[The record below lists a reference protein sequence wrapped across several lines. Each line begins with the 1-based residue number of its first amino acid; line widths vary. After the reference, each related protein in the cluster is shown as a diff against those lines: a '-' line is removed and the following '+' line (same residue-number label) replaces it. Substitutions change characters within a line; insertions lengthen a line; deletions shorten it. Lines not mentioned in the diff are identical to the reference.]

1 MGLSK
6 GSVRQEDLLRGE
18 ASGLVGIDEAGKG
31 DYFGP
36 LVVAACYSD
45 ESVDAEFG
53 RFGLRESKKVSDSRV
68 FALDRLIRKA
78 TRHSIVVVGPEK
90 YNELHSKMRN
100 LNRLLAW
107 GHARALE
114 NLLAD
119 VNPLEVVADQFGD
132 VRFIE
137 KALMKKGKGVKLT
150 QRTKAEEIPAVAAAS
165 ILARAEFLRRL
176 KRLSEEYALELP
188 KGAGQPVD
196 EAAKRF
202 VAARGREELIKVA
215 KVHFKN
221 TKRILGFDTNP

>member
-1 MGLSK
+1 MGL
-6 GSVRQEDLLRGE
+6 QEDLLRGSP
-18 ASGLVGIDEAGKG
+18 SGVIGIDEAGKG

-36 LVVAACYSD
+36 LVVAACFSD
-45 ESVDAEFG
+45 DRIDSDFDK
-53 RFGLRESKKVSDSRV
+53 FGLRESKRVSDKRV
-68 FALDRLIRKA
+68 FALDKLIRKSS
-78 TRHSIVVVGPEK
+78 RHSIVVIGPEK
-90 YNELHSKMRN
+90 YNELQAKIRN

-137 KALMKKGKGVKLT
+137 RALMKKGKGVRLL

-165 ILARAEFLRRL
+165 ILARAEFLRKL
-176 KRLSEEYALELP
+176 KKLSDEFALDLP

-202 VAARGREELIKVA
+202 VLTHGREKLNKVA
-215 KVHFKN
+215 KLHFRN
-221 TKRILGFDTNP
+221 TRRILGPEANQ

>member
-1 MGLSK
+1 LGL
-6 GSVRQEDLLRGE
+6 QEDLLRGDP
-18 ASGLVGIDEAGKG
+18 SGLIGIDEAGKG

-45 ESVDAEFG
+45 ENIDSDFG
-53 RFGLRESKKVSDSRV
+53 KFGLRESKRVSDSRV
-68 FALDRLIRKA
+68 FALEKLIKKA
-78 TRHSIVVVGPEK
+78 ARHSIVVIGPEK
-90 YNELHSKMRN
+90 YNELHGKMRN

-137 KALMKKGKGVKLT
+137 RALMKRGKGVRLT

-176 KRLSEEYALELP
+176 RRLSGEFAFDLP

-196 EAAKRF
+196 EAAKRL
-202 VAARGREELIKVA
+202 VLAHGQEKLSKVA
-215 KVHFKN
+215 KLHFRN
-221 TKRILGFDTNP
+221 TRRILSSEANQ